1 MFFRRPKYHRFE
13 YLPRYYEPDKDASED
28 FRRKFKRERSVHRRK
43 SRPILWWLVVTAL
56 AVYAY
61 LYLAGVIR

>member
-13 YLPRYYEPDKDASED
+13 YLPRYYDPDKDHAED
-28 FRRKFKRERSVHRRK
+28 FRRKMQRERRSSSRRK
-43 SRPILWWLVVTAL
+43 RPLVWWLAVMVL
-56 AVYAY
+56 VVYAY

>member
-1 MFFRRPKYHRFE
+1 MFFRRPTHQRFE
-13 YLPRYYEPDKDASED
+13 YLPRFYDPEKDSAEE
-28 FRRKFKRERSVHRRK
+28 FKRKFKRERSLHRRK
-43 SRPILWWLVVTAL
+43 SRPILWWLVVIAL